1 MPLRIFAVYCAF
13 FVAGCSLFGDD
24 DPEIQIR
31 TDQSTYAA
39 DPGVTVSLRV
49 ENRSEDPIF
58 YICTGQ
64 IFLEEISG
72 GQVVGRWMIH
82 GFEECLSPEPI
93 DSDEVEVFE
102 LSFDNKSALGNLN
115 DAVFDQSVDYRMT
128 VDLFWDLAFNRPVS
142 EEDRRS
148 NGFKIIRSGT
158 PGGALDPL

>member
-1 MPLRIFAVYCAF
+1 MPLRIIAVCCAL
-13 FVAGCSLFGDD
+13 VAAGCSLFGDN

-31 TDQSTYAA
+31 TDQSSYAA
-39 DPGVTVSLRV
+39 DPDVTVSLRV

-72 GQVVGRWMIH
+72 GQVVARWMIH

-115 DAVFDQSVDYRMT
+115 DALFDQSVDYRMT
-128 VDLFWDLAFNRPVS
+128 VDLFWDVAFNRPVGD
-142 EEDRRS
+142 EDRRS
-148 NGFKIIRSGT
+148 NSFKIIRGDV
-158 PGGALDPL
+158 P

>member
-1 MPLRIFAVYCAF
+1 MQLRIIAACCALC
-13 FVAGCSLFGDD
+13 ASGCSLFGDD

-31 TDQSTYAA
+31 TDKNTYTSNP
-39 DPGVTVSLRV
+39 DVTVSLKV
-49 ENRSEDPIF
+49 SNRSDDPVF

-64 IFLEEISG
+64 IYLEEISG

-93 DSDEVEVFE
+93 DSDAEEVFE

-128 VDLFWDLAFNRPVS
+128 VDLFWDLAFNRPVGDENS
-142 EEDRRS
+142 RS
-148 NGFKIIRSGT
+148 NRFKIVK
-158 PGGALDPL
+158 GGVP